1 MQTNKCHFCNAPIYP
16 GEKRCGITI
25 RIFPDQEEDFFL
37 EEPCPENGLCMEECL
52 LGICGLEEEDVGDV
66 EVEEEFFQEAHMV
79 LCKDCQDQFLSNP
92 SIKES
97 LFFLRREPSHKTVH

>member
-1 MQTNKCHFCNAPIYP
+1 MQTNKCHFCNTPIYP

-25 RIFPDQEEDFFL
+25 RIFPDQEEDFL
-37 EEPCPENGLCMEECL
+37 WEEPCPENGVCMEECL
-52 LGICGLEEEDVGDV
+52 SGMCEWEEGDVGDV

-79 LCKDCQDQFLSNP
+79 LCKECQDQFLSNP

>member
-1 MQTNKCHFCNAPIYP
+1 MHTSKCHFCNAPIYP

-25 RIFPDQEEDFFL
+25 RIFPNQEEDL
-37 EEPCPENGLCMEECL
+37 LWDEPCSETAACLEECL
-52 LGICGLEEEDVGDV
+52 AGVCGWEEEDV
-66 EVEEEFFQEAHMV
+66 EMEEEFFQEAHLV

-97 LFFLRREPSHKTVH
+97 IFFLRKEPHHKTVH